1 MIYAIEKLI
10 FLLNIVLKDTSLLDD
25 EAFNMIDKLC
35 KKLNHLEE

>member
-10 FLLNIVLKDTSLLDD
+10 FILNIVLKDTSLLDE

-35 KKLNHLEE
+35 TKLNNIEE